1 MQMSAEEIV
10 RHYQQAKNKS
20 ADIGVLA
27 DLNST
32 DKASIRAVLADAG
45 VLKPDPPVHGRSQ
58 SQSTESRAALARAIA
73 EGLDQQLP
81 AKEIAQRVGCTP
93 ETVHNHIKRRAQA
106 TAPTTK
112 AAAPTGHT
120 AGLADKGNSTYASV
134 EAILSA
140 LPAGADED
148 TRVCAFD
155 LCMRLLRGALLTRLG
170 VDR

>member
-45 VLKPDPPVHGRSQ
+45 V
-58 SQSTESRAALARAIA
+58 
-73 EGLDQQLP
+73 
-81 AKEIAQRVGCTP
+81 
-93 ETVHNHIKRRAQA
+93 
-106 TAPTTK
+106 
-112 AAAPTGHT
+112 
-120 AGLADKGNSTYASV
+120 

>member
-93 ETVHNHIKRRAQA
+93 QTVHNHIKRRAQA

-112 AAAPTGHT
+112 AAAPTGH
-120 AGLADKGNSTYASV
+120 AELADKRNSTYASV